1 MIGYFLNFKISLL
14 VFRLNFADSGYFE
27 ENIDDIEKFNLN
39 PTVTLLVDS
48 IYFSRD
54 PEKLIRYLCHIKN
67 NRIYLFYS
75 QYLFDN
81 DIADKGRLRGDFT
94 NIAEILKKIKV
105 SYKMI
110 EYSKNER
117 ILYEKSL
124 YALEKR
130 KKAFISEGNFDLYED
145 KMKEQRMGKQLYD
158 TGNASRYLY
167 IIG

>member
-1 MIGYFLNFKISLL
+1 MMDKEQLDFVFNVIPLSFRDIVLDMGCGSGSILNALAEKSGCNGIGIDQLCRTTINFENKNI
-14 VFRLNFADSGYFE
+14 RYFE

-81 DIADKGRLRGDFT
+81 DIADKG
-94 NIAEILKKIKV
+94 
-105 SYKMI
+105 
-110 EYSKNER
+110 
-117 ILYEKSL
+117 
-124 YALEKR
+124 
-130 KKAFISEGNFDLYED
+130 
-145 KMKEQRMGKQLYD
+145 
-158 TGNASRYLY
+158 
-167 IIG
+167 